1 MFHGNVRFFVRG
13 GNDLKKK
20 ARKLPPGEKRI
31 HSQEYKSRK
40 SSQPILNCTPF
51 VRQYGILDNKWG
63 DLLCRKEYQTRDTRQ
78 NSSNW

>member
-1 MFHGNVRFFVRG
+1 MSFVQNREKYFG
-13 GNDLKKK
+13 F
-20 ARKLPPGEKRI
+20 RKLTITGFYKEKNP
-31 HSQEYKSRK
+31 QERV
-40 SSQPILNCTPF
+40 IMNCTPF

>member
-1 MFHGNVRFFVRG
+1 M
-13 GNDLKKK
+13 KKK
-20 ARKLPPGEKRI
+20 SVLSLLLAV
-31 HSQEYKSRK
+31 
-40 SSQPILNCTPF
+40 NCTPF